1 MSSTGFKEFLPVGLQ
16 IISSK
21 MSARMVELWSPP
33 AHWNKERRDAH
44 DRSIQ
49 FVREI
54 ANQSP
59 QIHIDFP
66 KAIVPGLYVRGAS
79 RRWYKIDV
87 TIHFQNKWVPGAGF
101 VDETV
106 FSLHVSGAVYKS
118 DLVEENVYETSI
130 CIHPDEK
137 GRDLPVGDQIAALA
151 LALCND
157 RLTSLRIPLLAQFIV
172 TERRMLKDIYQFA
185 EEGVVTI
192 DDLDT
197 DWITNAVNVQ
207 DPFEEVY
214 GVECDE
220 PTPSLFEVHAEWRR
234 ETDLR
239 EEMALDD
246 WFKENDHV
254 FAIKES
260 EVPWHHDEDKVWAME
275 DKLRKEQ
282 T

>member
-1 MSSTGFKEFLPVGLQ
+1 LSSPGFKEFLPFGLQ
-16 IISSK
+16 IVSNTVYS
-21 MSARMVELWSPP
+21 RMVKLWSPP
-33 AHWNKERRDAH
+33 AHWSKKRRDAH

-49 FVREI
+49 FIREI
-54 ANQSP
+54 ASQSP
-59 QIHIDFP
+59 QIHIDYP
-66 KAIVPGLYVRGAS
+66 KAIVPGLFIRGAS
-79 RRWYKIDV
+79 GRWYKIDV
-87 TIHFQNKWVPGAGF
+87 SINSRQEWLPEFGF
-101 VDETV
+101 VEETV

-118 DLVEENVYETSI
+118 DLVEENVYETSL

-137 GRDLPVGDQIAALA
+137 GRALPVGDQLAALA

-157 RLTSLRIPLLAQFIV
+157 RVTSLRIPLLAQFIV

-185 EEGVVTI
+185 EEGVMTI

-197 DWITNAVNVQ
+197 DFIRNAVNAQ

-220 PTPSLFEVHAEWRR
+220 PTPSLFEIHAEWRR
-234 ETDLR
+234 EAELR

-246 WFKENDHV
+246 WFKENDRR
-254 FAIKES
+254 FAIKEN
-260 EVPWHHDEDKVWAME
+260 EVPWHHDEDKIWAME
-275 DKLRKEQ
+275 DKLRKGH